1 MKIITLL
8 SCIDGRFQVPLTE
21 YLLNKY
27 NGYIV
32 DKITFPGMD
41 KIFSHDFKNEQ
52 AFIKGSIDIS
62 FSRGSKSI
70 YIMGHSDCTGNILSD
85 ELHIIEV
92 KNSVKALKKEYK
104 GAKVIGLFIDLDYN
118 VIEIE

>member
-27 NGYIV
+27 DGYIV
-32 DKITFPGMD
+32 DKITYPGMD
-41 KIFSHDFKNEQ
+41 KVFSHDFINEQ
-52 AFIKGSIDIS
+52 EFIKSSIEIS
-62 FSRGSKSI
+62 FSRGSNSI
-70 YIMGHSDCTGNILSD
+70 YLMGHSDCTGNVLSD
-85 ELHIIEV
+85 ELHLIEV
-92 KNSVKALKKEYK
+92 KNSIENLKKLYK
-104 GAKVIGLFIDLDYN
+104 GVKVIGLFIDLDYN